1 MDTIKKQ
8 DGFQSQKLIVL
19 PEHILAE
26 YAAHPLIRS
35 LYITD
40 IGYFP
45 QALHHYRERPEGS
58 LSYIIMYCIAGEGWV
73 RLNQNKLHLMHKGS
87 IIVIPANTPHA
98 YGSSESHP
106 WTIYWFHMRGE
117 NAPTFFEGIDS
128 FTAPSQV
135 SVEKSTQI
143 IELFHESYELLE
155 KGYSLNHIIYV
166 SQLACHLA
174 ALIRFS
180 QQQPKM
186 SKSRQIKHDIE
197 ESLQYMSTHIEQQV
211 TLQELAEQAKLSVP
225 HYSMLFKDA
234 TGYSPIDYF
243 LRLKI
248 QRACQYLDLTDQSI
262 KEISHQLSFQD
273 PYYFS
278 RIFKKIIGKSPSA
291 YRDTRKG

>member
-45 QALHHYRERPEGS
+45 QALHHYRERPEGN

-73 RLNQNKLHLMHKGS
+73 RLNQNKLHPMHKGS

-117 NAPTFFEGIDS
+117 NTTAFFEGIDS

-180 QQQPKM
+180 QQQLRVP
-186 SKSRQIKHDIE
+186 KSRQNKQDME
-197 ESLQYMSTHIEQQV
+197 ESLQYMSAHIEQPI
-211 TLQELAEQAKLSVP
+211 TLHELAEQAKLSVP
-225 HYSMLFKDA
+225 HYSARFKEA

-262 KEISHQLSFQD
+262 KEISLQLSFQD